1 MKSFVDRV
9 KSQGRTAL
17 AIGIAAGA
25 IGFAGTA
32 LADPINFLPADT
44 NFKLK
49 FSNEEVQ
56 ITQSGQ
62 ELFGIFNI
70 NLITDTT
77 GSTTFWSG
85 NGVSDGT
92 QLVGFFTGLISVV
105 PGPAGPQSIDFT
117 LGQFAVYD
125 VPNGDY
131 NTSANQNLD
140 PAILANRTAQLCGG
154 NAILCSTPWL
164 TGFFVPGILDS
175 IGNTTITLDA
185 VAAPTSP
192 ATAKGSGYLS
202 VGANAFGSGAN
213 NAAFDRNGFTFTTP
227 GNLPADMLLV
237 SEFSLCP
244 SPTTAGCSAADWQVR
259 SDDPI
264 FASTVAVPEPGS
276 LLLLGLGALAF
287 GAIRRNKSV

>member
-1 MKSFVDRV
+1 MKFLHRARS
-9 KSQGRTAL
+9 KGRTAL
-17 AIGIAAGA
+17 AAGIAACA
-25 IGFAGTA
+25 IGLAGTA
-32 LADPINFLPADT
+32 LADPITFLPGGT

-49 FSNEEVQ
+49 FSNEEIQ

-77 GSTTFWSG
+77 GSKTFWTG

-92 QLVGFFTGLISVV
+92 QLVGFFTGLISQV
-105 PGPAGPQSIDFT
+105 PGPGGPQSVDFT

-131 NTSANQNLD
+131 NTSANQNMD

-154 NAILCSTPWL
+154 NAVLCSTPWL

-175 IGNTTITLDA
+175 IGNTTVTLDA
-185 VAAPTSP
+185 ALAPTSP

-213 NAAFDRNGFTFTTP
+213 NALFDTNGFTFTTP
-227 GNLPADMLLV
+227 GNAPADMLLQ

-244 SPTTAGCSAADWQVR
+244 SPTTPACSAADWQVR

-264 FASTVAVPEPGS
+264 FASRVPEPAT
-276 LLLLGLGALAF
+276 LLLFGLGALALGF
-287 GAIRRNKSV
+287 VRRGRMS